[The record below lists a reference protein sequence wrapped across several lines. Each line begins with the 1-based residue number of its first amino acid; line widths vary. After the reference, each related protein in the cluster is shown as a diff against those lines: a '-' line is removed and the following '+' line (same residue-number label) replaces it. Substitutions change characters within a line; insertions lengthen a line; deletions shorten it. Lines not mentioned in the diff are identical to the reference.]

1 MNELPADVGAL
12 VGHWRRATP
21 DREAVRFG
29 QRSWTWAE
37 FAGRVE
43 RNAAAQ
49 VAAGLRPG
57 DRVAV
62 WDRNS
67 PLHLET
73 MLGCLRAGTV
83 LVPVNFRYS
92 AEEAGYLIKDA
103 RARLLIVGGEFR
115 HLADSIASGLPSVAR
130 VVTGD
135 DDQYERWLAGAGPA
149 IGLPDPRADACFLQ
163 IYTSGT
169 TGFPKGAML
178 TGANLTANA
187 VALGPAVGVS
197 RGSVWMAGLP
207 SFHIVS
213 PAWALTALYHG
224 ARVVIAR
231 DTDPPALLDEII
243 RQRVTHVILVP
254 ATLAAFLNVPD
265 VASRDYSRVEA
276 LTYCASP
283 IAPSLLR
290 RCLQTFPVPIV
301 QGYGMT
307 ECSPAISILGD
318 REHRD
323 AGNPRRLA
331 SAGKPIPGTEVQIAD
346 LASGTPLGPG
356 HVGEVLVRSRQVMLG
371 YWDGTGPDSSAIT
384 ADGWLHTGDTG
395 YLDSAGY
402 LYLTGRLKDMFIR
415 GGDNVYAAEVERVL
429 AEHPDV
435 AEAAVIGVPDDTW
448 GEVGLA
454 FLVPAAGAEV
464 DVPGVL
470 RHCREHLAE
479 YKCPASVAVVGE
491 LPRNA
496 LGKVAKEELRE
507 RAVASESA
515 A

>member
-12 VGHWRRATP
+12 VEHWRRATP

-29 QRSWTWAE
+29 QRSWTWAQ

-62 WDRNS
+62 WDSSS
-67 PLHLET
+67 PVHLET
-73 MLGCLRAGTV
+73 MLACLRAGTV

-103 RARLLIVGGEFR
+103 QARLLIVGSEFR
-115 HLADSIASGLPSVAR
+115 PRADSIATDLPSVAR
-130 VVTGD
+130 IVTSD
-135 DDQYERWLAGAGPA
+135 DSQYERWLAGAGPA
-149 IGLPDPRADACFLQ
+149 IGLPGSRADACFLQ

-187 VALGPAVGVS
+187 VALGPALGVS
-197 RGSVWMAGLP
+197 RGSVWLAG
-207 SFHIVS
+207 
-213 PAWALTALYHG
+213 
-224 ARVVIAR
+224 
-231 DTDPPALLDEII
+231 
-243 RQRVTHVILVP
+243 
-254 ATLAAFLNVPD
+254 
-265 VASRDYSRVEA
+265 
-276 LTYCASP
+276 
-283 IAPSLLR
+283 
-290 RCLQTFPVPIV
+290 
-301 QGYGMT
+301 
-307 ECSPAISILGD
+307 
-318 REHRD
+318 
-323 AGNPRRLA
+323 
-331 SAGKPIPGTEVQIAD
+331 
-346 LASGTPLGPG
+346 
-356 HVGEVLVRSRQVMLG
+356 
-371 YWDGTGPDSSAIT
+371 DSSAIT

-395 YLDSAGY
+395 YLDSGGY

-454 FLVPAAGAEV
+454 FLVPAAGAEA

-479 YKCPASVAVVGE
+479 YKCPASVAIVG
-491 LPRNA
+491 
-496 LGKVAKEELRE
+496 
-507 RAVASESA
+507 ESA
-515 A
+515 ASGRQDSTRRRKLRRPRARNTAAKPTMTG